1 LKRRIEMLNDTIQ
14 VTSFDMRRLF
24 AMTEQMRQLH
34 LADISVLDQ
43 LEDELGR
50 SVEVAPAQVAGDV
63 VTMNST
69 LTLKDLTSE
78 KSITC
83 TLVFPQDADA
93 SRHQVSVLAPL
104 GMAVLGYRV
113 GDKISWQM
121 PHGERQLQIE
131 AIHYQP
137 EAAGDFHL

>member
-14 VTSFDMRRLF
+14 VTSFDMR
-24 AMTEQMRQLH
+24 
-34 LADISVLDQ
+34 VLDQ